1 MATTSRDYAGRARGN
16 TLKEYEDFVAKL
28 KQQGGP
34 PPPPPSGPQRTTPSL
49 SVVTSMDHSQPQT
62 RPPLGTPP
70 RVPNMSAHGYHNTTQ
85 PAAVTPTSGRSY
97 GGGGDSGGNSAAIS
111 VISEDEEYGDTS
123 QGDAEKHSGEEE
135 EDEEDGGVDVN
146 EALLDLAQLE
156 ELHQE
161 AERMKAL
168 GNKHMAAQVS
178 RVWSCRLSVVVAF

>member
-1 MATTSRDYAGRARGN
+1 MATTSRDYVGGSRGN

-49 SVVTSMDHSQPQT
+49 SVVTSMDNNLPQT

-70 RVPNMSAHGYHNTTQ
+70 RVPSMSAHGYHNTTQ

-97 GGGGDSGGNSAAIS
+97 GGGDGGGNSAAIS
-111 VISEDEEYGDTS
+111 VISEDEEYGDAS
-123 QGDAEKHSGEEE
+123 QGDAEKPSGEE
-135 EDEEDGGVDVN
+135 EEDGGVDVN

-168 GNKHMAAQVS
+168 GNKHMAAQVG
-178 RVWSCRLSVVVAF
+178 RVWSLRLSAVVAF